1 MVRLDTQVL
10 EREKVLEVVGNDI
23 DFIFHSTNKG
33 KPVKFVK
40 QKKTRIILNS
50 ININIMLGFEGEGV
64 RRLARTFYFLLN
76 ERQ

>member
-10 EREKVLEVVGNDI
+10 EREKVLEFVGNV
-23 DFIFHSTNKG
+23 DFIFYSTNKG

-40 QKKTRIILNS
+40 QKKTRVILNS

-76 ERQ
+76 ERK

>member
-1 MVRLDTQVL
+1 M
-10 EREKVLEVVGNDI
+10 
-23 DFIFHSTNKG
+23 
-33 KPVKFVK
+33 KFVK

-64 RRLARTFYFLLN
+64 KRLARTFYFLLN